1 MILMTMK
8 PELLG
13 KMDRHAYVSMNE
25 VYDME
30 KERRSSNTQIDG
42 EEPLLSNMA
51 LLQSMRCTAC
61 D

>member
-30 KERRSSNTQIDG
+30 KERRSNTQIDG
-42 EEPLLSNMA
+42 EEPLLSNSDM
-51 LLQSMRCTAC
+51 MIG
-61 D
+61 